1 MNLTAEQ
8 LAAMPWDQLLQLRRR
23 AAPADQAMLAPY
35 EHRAYAR
42 ETVAENPLMALPMAL
57 MVPGYQLHK
66 LLGAG
71 ARTRPSWEQLGQG
84 LLGTGEGLS
93 QGFRGLFGGGS

>member
-1 MNLTAEQ
+1 MNLTPEQ
-8 LAAMPWDQLLQLRRR
+8 LAAMPWDQLLQLRRN
-23 AAPADQAMLAPY
+23 APPEQQAMLAPY

-42 ETVAENPLMALPMAL
+42 EAVAENPLMALPMAL

-71 ARTRPSWEQLGQG
+71 ARTRPSWEQLSQG
-84 LLGTGEGLS
+84 LLGTGEGFT
-93 QGFRGLFGGGS
+93 QGMRGLLGGGS